1 MVHINSVWKRLI
13 LSRLGVPLLV
23 LGAGCFIF
31 YTLLT
36 DVNFDAGRPH
46 NPVTWPWM
54 MTTALMSVA
63 GVMLFWNLRDL
74 WKERK
79 NSLNQQMTAGGAP
92 STSDEIMGDEI
103 MGEAVV
109 AIVASEGIEASEHD
123 NKKMVL
129 GFLGIFGY
137 GVAITY
143 IGFAFATFF
152 VILYWLLISGRRG
165 ILPVLLTSGGATLV
179 ILYIFLKLAYMP
191 LPKGVGVFHDLT
203 IGLYRA
209 LGLF

>member
-1 MVHINSVWKRLI
+1 MS
-13 LSRLGVPLLV
+13 LSRFGVPLLV
-23 LGAGCFIF
+23 LGTGCFIF
-31 YTLLT
+31 YALLT
-36 DVNFDAGRPH
+36 DVNFDADRPH
-46 NPVTWPWM
+46 NPVTWPSM
-54 MTTALMSVA
+54 MTTALMFVA
-63 GVMLFWNLRDL
+63 AVMLLWNVRDL

-79 NSLNQQMTAGGAP
+79 NSLGRQMTAGGAP
-92 STSDEIMGDEI
+92 PTSDEIMG
-103 MGEAVV
+103 EAEV
-109 AIVASEGIEASEHD
+109 AIVASEGIEAGEHN

-137 GVAITY
+137 GVATTY

-152 VILYWLLISGRRG
+152 VIVYWLLISGQRRA
-165 ILPVLLTSGGATLV
+165 LPILLTSSIATLA

>member
-1 MVHINSVWKRLI
+1 
-13 LSRLGVPLLV
+13 
-23 LGAGCFIF
+23 
-31 YTLLT
+31 
-36 DVNFDAGRPH
+36 
-46 NPVTWPWM
+46 M
-54 MTTALMSVA
+54 MTTALMFVA
-63 GVMLFWNLRDL
+63 AVMLLWNVRDL

-79 NSLNQQMTAGGAP
+79 NSLGRQMTAGGAP
-92 STSDEIMGDEI
+92 PTSDEIMG
-103 MGEAVV
+103 EAEV
-109 AIVASEGIEASEHD
+109 AIVASEGIEAGEHN

-137 GVAITY
+137 GVATTY

-152 VILYWLLISGRRG
+152 VIVYWLLISGQRRA
-165 ILPVLLTSGGATLV
+165 LPILLTSSIATLA